1 MLNKLSITKKMILGF
16 GITIFFTIILYW
28 ITIITLMST
37 NSLQN
42 KELDINKTVILESM
56 TSFEKIINFRIKAI
70 SYTNPEKVTIENLNE
85 IENDMEKLYEE
96 AKQGLEN
103 YKKVCSDLNIT
114 NEVNKIEQQIKDLE
128 EYHKLNLESI
138 VMKATGNIQNISQV
152 DSQLK
157 EITGRLFS
165 SAYESPKRSLDNF
178 SDSNALLTASVN
190 KKIIVINIIFI
201 VIILLSILLAIV
213 ISKSIS
219 KPIKQLQD
227 ATYQVSKGNTNVNLP
242 TNSKDEIGTLAKFI
256 GDMVSTLNNILGDI
270 QDVSYKFKEGY
281 MSYRIDEGKY
291 EGLFKDAVNSINI
304 TNDDILNDI
313 SYIIEK
319 VKEFGNGEFDKEIK
333 EFPNEKII
341 IYNELIGVQ
350 KSLKSVS
357 DDIVTLINV
366 ANEGNLEFR
375 LDTSK
380 YIGEWKEITDGLNLF
395 AENVVIPIKEAQ
407 DAINQYAVC
416 NFEYKMTNEYKGE
429 FDKIKKA
436 LNFMSGNIYS
446 YINEMSTVLNKMA
459 QKDFNVSIDRE
470 YLGNFKTIRESVN
483 FIVEDFNVL
492 VKDIISSAEQVS
504 SGAKQISQ
512 SSVSLAE
519 GATEQA
525 SAVDELNSSIAII
538 SEQSTINT
546 ENSEKANKLAI
557 ETKESAAISNKQMDD
572 MLLAM
577 EEISIASNSI
587 SNIIKVIDDIAF
599 QTNILALNAAV
610 EAARAGEH
618 GKGFAV
624 VAEEVRSLAG
634 RSQQA
639 AKETTELIKSTV
651 EKVAEGSK
659 ITNLTAETLSNIIT
673 EIDEISTLINSCA
686 VSSRNQEKSIEQ
698 ITIGIRQIAS
708 VTQGNTA
715 TSEQSAAAAE
725 QLSSQAD
732 IFYSS
737 VSEFKLKDN

>member
-407 DAINQYAVC
+407 DAINQYAAC

-557 ETKESAAISNKQMDD
+557 ETKESAATSNKQMDD

-673 EIDEISTLINSCA
+673 EIDEISILINSCA

>member
-28 ITIITLMST
+28 IAMITLMST

-557 ETKESAAISNKQMDD
+557 ETKESAATSNKQMDD

>member
-407 DAINQYAVC
+407 DAINQYAAC

-673 EIDEISTLINSCA
+673 EIDEISILINSCA

>member
-1 MLNKLSITKKMILGF
+1 M
-16 GITIFFTIILYW
+16 
-28 ITIITLMST
+28 ITLIST

-70 SYTNPEKVTIENLNE
+70 SYTNPQKVTIENLNE
-85 IENDMEKLYEE
+85 VENDMEKSYQE

-114 NEVNKIEQQIKDLE
+114 NEVSKIEQQIKDLE

-138 VMKATGNIQNISQV
+138 VMKATGDIQNISQV

-157 EITGRLFS
+157 EIAGRLFS
-165 SAYESPKRSLDNF
+165 SSYESPRRSLDNF

-333 EFPNEKII
+333 EFPNEKVV
-341 IYNELIGVQ
+341 IYNELTGVQ

-380 YIGEWKEITDGLNLF
+380 YVGEWKEITDGLNLF
-395 AENVVIPIKEAQ
+395 AENVVIPIKDAQ
-407 DAINQYAVC
+407 DAINQYAAC

-429 FDKIKKA
+429 FDKIKKV
-436 LNFMSGNIYS
+436 LNFMSGNIHS

-459 QKDFNVSIDRE
+459 QKDFNISIDRE
-470 YLGNFKTIRESVN
+470 YLGDFKTIKESVN
-483 FIVEDFNVL
+483 FIVENFNVL

-519 GATEQA
+519 GATQQA
-525 SAVDELNSSIAII
+525 SAVDELNSSINMI
-538 SEQSTINT
+538 SEQSAINT

-557 ETKESAAISNKQMDD
+557 ETKESAATSNKQMDD

-624 VAEEVRSLAG
+624 VAEEVRNLAG

-686 VSSRNQEKSIEQ
+686 VSSKNQEKSIEQ
-698 ITIGIRQIAS
+698 IIIGIKQIAS

-715 TSEQSAAAAE
+715 TSEQSAAAE
-725 QLSSQAD
+725 HLSTQAD

-737 VSEFKLKDN
+737 VSEFKLKES

>member
-407 DAINQYAVC
+407 DAINQYAAC

-673 EIDEISTLINSCA
+673 EIDEISILINSCA

-708 VTQGNTA
+708 VTQENTA
-715 TSEQSAAAAE
+715 TSEQSAAVE
-725 QLSSQAD
+725 QLSILLYQN
-732 IFYSS
+732 
-737 VSEFKLKDN
+737 LN

>member
-380 YIGEWKEITDGLNLF
+380 YRRMERDNRW
-395 AENVVIPIKEAQ
+395 IKF
-407 DAINQYAVC
+407 IC
-416 NFEYKMTNEYKGE
+416 RKCC
-429 FDKIKKA
+429 
-436 LNFMSGNIYS
+436 YS
-446 YINEMSTVLNKMA
+446 Y
-459 QKDFNVSIDRE
+459 
-470 YLGNFKTIRESVN
+470 
-483 FIVEDFNVL
+483 
-492 VKDIISSAEQVS
+492 
-504 SGAKQISQ
+504 
-512 SSVSLAE
+512 
-519 GATEQA
+519 
-525 SAVDELNSSIAII
+525 
-538 SEQSTINT
+538 
-546 ENSEKANKLAI
+546 
-557 ETKESAAISNKQMDD
+557 
-572 MLLAM
+572 
-577 EEISIASNSI
+577 
-587 SNIIKVIDDIAF
+587 
-599 QTNILALNAAV
+599 
-610 EAARAGEH
+610 
-618 GKGFAV
+618 
-624 VAEEVRSLAG
+624 
-634 RSQQA
+634 
-639 AKETTELIKSTV
+639 
-651 EKVAEGSK
+651 
-659 ITNLTAETLSNIIT
+659 
-673 EIDEISTLINSCA
+673 
-686 VSSRNQEKSIEQ
+686 
-698 ITIGIRQIAS
+698 
-708 VTQGNTA
+708 
-715 TSEQSAAAAE
+715 
-725 QLSSQAD
+725 
-732 IFYSS
+732 
-737 VSEFKLKDN
+737 

>member
-333 EFPNEKII
+333 EFPNEKVV
-341 IYNELIGVQ
+341 IYNELTGVQ

-380 YIGEWKEITDGLNLF
+380 YVGEWKEITDGLNLF
-395 AENVVIPIKEAQ
+395 AENVVIPIKDAQ
-407 DAINQYAVC
+407 DAINQYAAC

-429 FDKIKKA
+429 FDKIKKV
-436 LNFMSGNIYS
+436 LNFMSGNIHS

-459 QKDFNVSIDRE
+459 QKDFNISIDRE
-470 YLGNFKTIRESVN
+470 YLGDFKTIKESVN
-483 FIVEDFNVL
+483 FIVENFNVL

-538 SEQSTINT
+538 SEQSAINT

-557 ETKESAAISNKQMDD
+557 ETKESAATSNKQMDD

-737 VSEFKLKDN
+737 VSEFKLKES